1 MKANGPKLT
10 LLGRPAHA
18 YAPRGAAIFFPA
30 RGSDGRDALFI
41 TAVRKR
47 SRPSRSTRSPGLQ
60 SNRTPA
66 CDRPC
71 RWRRSSCGADA
82 ARPGFLRA
90 FGPRSWACLGGG
102 KRRTPPEWATR
113 TGRARQKPE
122 SDPGRLCSGGIHRH
136 VGARDRAIF
145 LGNTF
150 RFWAPRTH
158 YYGLAAEPRRWPRV
172 AEAGTGAPGRD
183 RKEGAVRQAI
193 AADEGGRHAARWR
206 RRTARG
212 AASLWNRGCRFGALG
227 ARVGRPRAQP
237 RRHQHHV
244 IAVLK
249 TTKDHKRG
257 TVRDGPR
264 PGRAGGVGIA
274 NF

>member
-1 MKANGPKLT
+1 MRFEALSTSKKSRKT
-10 LLGRPAHA
+10 VEIRRPRRAFHHRL
-18 YAPRGAAIFFPA
+18 Y
-30 RGSDGRDALFI
+30 
-41 TAVRKR
+41 KR

-71 RWRRSSCGADA
+71 RWRRSSCGTDA
-82 ARPGFLRA
+82 ARPGVLRA

-122 SDPGRLCSGGIHRH
+122 SVPGRLCSGRMHRH
-136 VGARDRAIF
+136 VGARDRALF
-145 LGNTF
+145 LGDTF
-150 RFWAPRTH
+150 RFWAPRTE

-193 AADEGGRHAARWR
+193 AAGEGGRHAARWR
-206 RRTARG
+206 RRTARCAASFVEPRLPVRGARRAGGPSAG
-212 AASLWNRGCRFGALG
+212 AASAAPTSRDRG
-227 ARVGRPRAQP
+227 
-237 RRHQHHV
+237 
-244 IAVLK
+244 
-249 TTKDHKRG
+249 TKD
-257 TVRDGPR
+257 T
-264 PGRAGGVGIA
+264 
-274 NF
+274 